1 MVFAFLHSTKNK
13 TFTAGEQS
21 KIDKIC
27 RNIDKFTKKKF
38 LIHFNIE
45 ENENYGAT
53 YSTTH
58 HDYFSLNSGPSTSYS
73 RDNTTQTMEYTYE
86 FFDLELT
93 IKVCKLY
100 AVNKIES
107 KLFLEDC
114 FRDWDY
120 KSYYPS
126 SINFKTGFPEKLP
139 KHFKEKDIQA
149 IHVKVD
155 GRKNLFVALDLL
167 ERIKGY
173 KKDLKQIKDKTTQD
187 RYKELIAT
195 AEKSEN
201 LKLFERE
208 LKKKTQR
215 KKSIPIIQKF
225 DHILLSYNSKWEQ
238 LLKDDINSILK
249 ENIK

>member
-53 YSTTH
+53 
-58 HDYFSLNSGPSTSYS
+58 TSESHNILDVNNPHSYTVTS
-73 RDNTTQTMEYTYE
+73 SNNTTQTMEYTYE
-86 FFDLELT
+86 FFNLELT

-100 AVNKIES
+100 AVNKEES
-107 KLFLEDC
+107 KLFLENC
-114 FRDWDY
+114 FGDWDY
-120 KSYYPS
+120 KFYYPS
-126 SINFKTGFPEKLP
+126 EKLP

-155 GRKNLFVALDLL
+155 GSKNWYVALDLL

-173 KKDLKQIKDKTTQD
+173 KKDLKQIKDKTTQG

-215 KKSIPIIQKF
+215 KKSIPIMQKF